1 VGSVEKILTSL
12 HNIEFQYMLDFKWVK
27 NILSAEN
34 TDLLIIFIWKK

>member
-1 VGSVEKILTSL
+1 
-12 HNIEFQYMLDFKWVK
+12 MLDFKWVK